1 MVWSKAGKQLLYHS
15 ISCTE
20 PLDVPGAA
28 DLDFSMARRYNVI
41 RNEEMVLQY
50 FITQAITERKI
61 PIAIDRATTADLSS
75 TKKLLANRLDK

>member
-1 MVWSKAGKQLLYHS
+1 
-15 ISCTE
+15 
-20 PLDVPGAA
+20 
-28 DLDFSMARRYNVI
+28 
-41 RNEEMVLQY
+41 MVLQY